1 MLDNGNTTVIHG
13 DKGGST
19 QWDSLALSDVMTRI
33 YPARCEVRSKS
44 SYSRNCA
51 TLGSGKPS
59 CGALIVKD
67 VTEVSPRHQW
77 KPAVM
82 L

>member
-1 MLDNGNTTVIHG
+1 MHITGVMLDNGNTTVIHG
-13 DKGGST
+13 GKGGST
-19 QWDSLALSDVMTRI
+19 QWDSLALSDLMTRI

-59 CGALIVKD
+59 CGVHIVKD
-67 VTEVSPRHQW
+67 VTEVSPRH
-77 KPAVM
+77 
-82 L
+82 